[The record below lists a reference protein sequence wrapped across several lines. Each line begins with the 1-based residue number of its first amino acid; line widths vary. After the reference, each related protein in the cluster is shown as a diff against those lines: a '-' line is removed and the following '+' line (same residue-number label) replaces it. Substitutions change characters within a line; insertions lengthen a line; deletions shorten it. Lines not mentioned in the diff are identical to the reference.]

1 MTAASTRP
9 AVRLRRAV
17 VRAVARPTPRV
28 VRVTVAGVDLADL
41 PVVAPDGYMKLFFP
55 RPDEGEPRLPPLAED
70 TADDT
75 GDEGEREP
83 DVAGWFRRYLAMPD
97 DVRPPMRTFTLRRR
111 REDPVEID
119 IDFVLHDEGPARDWA
134 LRAAPGGHLAFTGPY
149 GLYAPRD
156 EHDGI
161 VLAGD
166 ETAVPAIGAIVE
178 ALPPGRRATVVA
190 SVRDAAEQQVW
201 ETAGEVTIHWA
212 TPGTLTD
219 RLGELTF
226 PGERPYVWLAG
237 EASEVKAMRRHVVR
251 ERGVDKR
258 DVCFTGYWRRGRTE
272 EQEVRAALD
281 GTAEPTED

>member
-9 AVRLRRAV
+9 AVQLRRAV

-28 VRVTVAGVDLADL
+28 VRVTFAGPDLADL

-55 RPDEGEPRLPPLAED
+55 RPDEVEPRLPPLVED
-70 TADDT
+70 
-75 GDEGEREP
+75 GGEGP
-83 DVAGWFRRYLAMPD
+83 DIAGWFSRYLAMPD
-97 DVRPPMRTFTLRRR
+97 DVRPPMRTFTLRQR

-119 IDFVLHDEGPARDWA
+119 VDFVLHDEGPARDWA
-134 LRAAPGGHLAFTGPY
+134 VRAAPGEHIAFTGPY
-149 GLYAPRD
+149 GLYAPTD
-156 EHDGI
+156 EHDG
-161 VLAGD
+161 VLLAGD

-178 ALPPGRRATVVA
+178 GLPPGRRVTVVA
-190 SVRDAAEQQVW
+190 SVRDVTERQTW
-201 ETAGEVTIHWA
+201 GTAGDVTIHWT
-212 TPGTLTD
+212 TPDTITD
-219 RLGELTF
+219 RLRGLAL

-272 EQEVRAALD
+272 EQEVRAAME
-281 GTAEPTED
+281 GTAEPADD

>member
-28 VRVTVAGVDLADL
+28 VRVTVAGPELADL
-41 PVVAPDGYMKLFFP
+41 PMVAPDGYMKLFFP
-55 RPDEGEPRLPPLAED
+55 RADEVEPQLPPLVEEG
-70 TADDT
+70 DD
-75 GDEGEREP
+75 GP
-83 DVAGWFRRYLAMPD
+83 DIAGWFRRYLAMPD
-97 DVRPPMRTFTLRRR
+97 DLRPPMRTFTLRRR

-119 IDFVLHDEGPARDWA
+119 VDFVLHDEGPARDWA
-134 LRAAPGGHLAFTGPY
+134 LRAAPGEHLAFTGPY

-156 EHDGI
+156 DHDGI

-178 ALPPGRRATVVA
+178 ALPPGRRATVLA
-190 SVRDAAEQQVW
+190 GVRDVTEQQTW
-201 ETAGEVTIHWA
+201 ATAGDVTTHWT
-212 TPGTLTD
+212 TPDALAEHLRGLA
-219 RLGELTF
+219 F
-226 PGERPYVWLAG
+226 PAAQPYVWLAG
-237 EASEVKAMRRHVVR
+237 EASLVKAMRRHVVR

-272 EQEVRAALD
+272 EQEVRAALA
-281 GTAEPTED
+281 GTAEPADD